1 VLNHALRFSALFEY
15 RGGHYL
21 LNDTERIRCQSRSNC
36 RGLTDKTASL
46 DDQARVVAMREHSSQ
61 TRAGFI
67 EDASFV
73 RWRELSV
80 TFTPTGR
87 LASLF
92 RAQTASIT
100 FAARNLKKWT
110 GYSGIDPE
118 SDYNQFGDLPED
130 FQTAPAPSY
139 FTLRLNLGL

>member
-1 VLNHALRFSALFEY
+1 MAIYPDLWVIGNGTQTSSRFAADSRPRSSIRCAPAWVPSMPIATCDEPFVGSSQPTRELSLVNNFDVFNHALRFSALFEY

-36 RGLTDKTASL
+36 RGLTDKSASL

-80 TFTPTGR
+80 T
-87 LASLF
+87 
-92 RAQTASIT
+92 
-100 FAARNLKKWT
+100 
-110 GYSGIDPE
+110 
-118 SDYNQFGDLPED
+118 
-130 FQTAPAPSY
+130 
-139 FTLRLNLGL
+139 